1 MAYLGTFTEV
11 GTVSTASIADDAV
24 TADKLANSINTEIAA
39 NTAKTG
45 ITSGQA
51 SAITAN
57 TAKVTN
63 YNQTKTDIDA
73 LGIAASSITGALPA
87 IDGSN
92 LTGIEGVPSGIISM
106 WSGSAGAIPSGWY
119 LCDGNNSTPNLVG
132 KFIKAGSTAGT
143 TGGSN
148 THSHS
153 HSLSAGAHTLSTS
166 EMPSHTHD
174 VDGTSS
180 SSTYNSSH
188 SFSARMPYMISYLHD
203 RTDPTSSTGGGS
215 SHSHSLSGSIADG
228 STEPSY
234 YELCYIM
241 KA

>member
-11 GTVSTASIADDAV
+11 GTVVTASIADDAV
-24 TADKLANSINTEIAA
+24 TADKLANSINTEITA

-166 EMPSHTHD
+166 EMPSHTH
-174 VDGTSS
+174 GYGRYNGQSS
-180 SSTYNSSH
+180 SRYGG
-188 SFSARMPYMISYLHD
+188 RSYALG
-203 RTDPTSSTGGGS
+203 TDQTDSTGGGS